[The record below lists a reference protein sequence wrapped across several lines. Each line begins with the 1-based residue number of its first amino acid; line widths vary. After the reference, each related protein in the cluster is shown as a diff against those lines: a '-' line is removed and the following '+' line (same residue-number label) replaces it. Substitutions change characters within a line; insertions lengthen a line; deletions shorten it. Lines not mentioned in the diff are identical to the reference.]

1 MTDESNVN
9 DLNQNN
15 DTGSPYDP
23 FNDDNIVDVAGE
35 VVDANATMGE
45 QARVSRLSS
54 SGNDDVVREYEQ
66 RYRPASAVN
75 EKPKRKRGS
84 MPPLRFPGDAT
95 KSKQPYVPM
104 SYSTMNVTQDERM
117 WAAIAHA
124 SIWVTLIGGII
135 SGGMVA
141 VVALFIPLVIYF
153 AFRQKSDFVAFHALQ
168 SFVLQLVAT
177 VGVIAVVV
185 IGGILWS
192 LGLVVAALSLLLLIG
207 VILLPVWLI
216 VGVAFFVA
224 CAALPF
230 AAGVLGAIGAIEV
243 YNGRDYQYPYIAR
256 MIDRQLSHSY
266 VRAA

>member
-15 DTGSPYDP
+15 DAGYDP
-23 FNDDNIVDVAGE
+23 FSDDNIVDVSGE
-35 VVDANATMGE
+35 VVDASASAGE

-54 SGNDDVVREYEQ
+54 SGSDDVVREYEE
-66 RYRPASAVN
+66 RYRPASVVN
-75 EKPKRKRGS
+75 EEPKRKRGS
-84 MPPLRFPGDAT
+84 VPLQFPGDAT
-95 KSKQPYVPM
+95 KGKRPYVPM
-104 SYSTMNVTQDERM
+104 SYSTMNVSQDERM
-117 WAAIAHA
+117 WAAVAHA
-124 SIWVTLIGGII
+124 SIWVTLIGAIV
-135 SGGMVA
+135 SGGIVS
-141 VVALFIPLVIYF
+141 VVSLFIPLAIYF

-168 SFVLQLVAT
+168 AFVLQLVAT
-177 VGVIAVVV
+177 VGVIALVV

-192 LGLVVAALSLLLLIG
+192 LGLVVAALSLLVLIG
-207 VILLPVWLI
+207 IILLPVWLV

-243 YNGRDYQYPYIAR
+243 YNGRDYQYPYISR